1 MIEGVRALMN
11 EYRAW
16 LRDKTVL
23 REMEDWV
30 EITTP
35 YLDRHNDCLQIYAT
49 RDGGG
54 WVLSDDGF
62 IIGDLE
68 NSGCLLN
75 TPKRESLLNVTLA
88 GFGVRR
94 ERGDA
99 LTVRASQSDFSAR
112 KHSLVQAML
121 AVNDM
126 FYLSSPSISSFF
138 TEDVQ
143 AWLDASSIRYT
154 PKVKFPGASG
164 YDHLFEFVIPKSGEQ
179 PERMIRTINSPDRQ
193 TATSVAF
200 SCLDTQNAR
209 PDGSDMYAILN
220 DSQTGIPP
228 AVMDALGNYGVTP
241 VRWTERE
248 QVHDQLA
255 A

>member
-1 MIEGVRALMN
+1 MIDEVRALLD
-11 EYRAW
+11 EYQAW
-16 LRDKTVL
+16 LRDKTIL
-23 REMEDWV
+23 RQMDDWV

-35 YLDRHNDCLQIYAT
+35 YLDRHNDCLQIYAI

-68 NSGCLLN
+68 NSGCMLN

-94 ERGDA
+94 ERGNV
-99 LTVRASQSDFSAR
+99 LTVRASHSDFSLK

-121 AVNDM
+121 AVNDL
-126 FYLSSPSISSFF
+126 FYLSSSSVSSFF

-164 YDHLFEFVIPKSGEQ
+164 YDHLFDFVIPKSGEQ

-193 TATSVAF
+193 TATTVAF
-200 SCLDTQNAR
+200 SCLDTQSAR
-209 PDGSDMYAILN
+209 PEGSDMYAILN
-220 DSQTGIPP
+220 DSQANIPP
-228 AVMDALGNYGVTP
+228 AVVDALGSYGVIS
-241 VRWTERE
+241 VKWAERE
-248 QVHDQLA
+248 RVRDQLA